1 MVSYILSIDQGTT
14 SCRAIVFTP
23 EGEIVGLAQKEF
35 SQYFPQAGWV
45 EHDANE
51 ILETQIGCIKAA
63 VEDADIESSQI
74 ACVGLTNQRETTVV
88 WDRTTGK
95 PICNAIVWQCRRT
108 AKMVEQLVERQTK
121 AGIGLKDLIREKTG
135 LIPDAYFS
143 GPKIGWILDNIAGAR
158 SLAEAGKLAFGTID
172 SWLIYKLTEEG
183 KHLTE
188 ASNASRTMLF
198 DIGSLS
204 WNSELLNAMR
214 IPDSMLPE
222 VVDSD
227 NNFGMT
233 KKDILGF
240 RAPLLA
246 VLGDQQ
252 AALFGQ
258 ACFGP
263 GQFKCTY
270 GTGSFLLG
278 NIGNKRTLV
287 NGLLTTVAWK
297 LKDEAAVYAIEGA
310 SFMGGAAIQWL
321 RDKLDVIQKS
331 DQSEEL
337 ARSLDS
343 NGGVYIVPAHV
354 GLGSPW
360 WNPHARGT
368 IVGLSRDSGKAHL
381 ARAALE
387 SIAYQIKDITQE
399 IITAGINISKL
410 RVDGGASENNWLMQF
425 QADLLGIHVKRF
437 EQIEATAWG
446 AAALA
451 GLGADLIKMDK
462 LTQRSRKAMDFYPQ
476 LNREAEYTLWR
487 KAVETTL
494 YFAK

>member
-1 MVSYILSIDQGTT
+1 MTSCILSIDQGTT
-14 SCRAIVFTP
+14 SCRAIIFTP
-23 EGEIVGLAQKEF
+23 EGEIAGLSQKEF

-45 EHDANE
+45 EHNANE

-63 VEDADIESSQI
+63 IRDADIEPSQI

-88 WDRTTGK
+88 WDKSTGK

-108 AKMVEQLVERQTK
+108 AKMVEQLVEGPIK
-121 AGIGLKDLIREKTG
+121 SGIGLKDLIREKTG

-143 GPKIGWILDNIAGAR
+143 GPKIAWILDNISGAR
-158 SLAEAGKLAFGTID
+158 ALAEAGKLAFGTID
-172 SWLIYKLTEEG
+172 SWLIYKLTEES

-198 DIGSLS
+198 DIGNLS
-204 WNSELLNAMR
+204 WDSKLLDAME
-214 IPDSMLPE
+214 IPRHMLPE
-222 VVDSD
+222 VVDS
-227 NNFGMT
+227 NSNFGMT

-240 RAPLLA
+240 RAPILA

-258 ACFGP
+258 SCFEP

-297 LKDEAAVYAIEGA
+297 FKDEVPIYAIEGA

-321 RDKLDVIQKS
+321 RDKLGIITT
-331 DQSEEL
+331 SEHSEDL
-337 ARSLDS
+337 AQTLES
-343 NGGVYIVPAHV
+343 NGGVYLVPAHV

-360 WNPHARGT
+360 WNPHTRGT

-387 SIAYQIKDITQE
+387 SIAYQIKDITHE
-399 IITAGINISKL
+399 ITSAGINISEL

-425 QADLLGIHVKRF
+425 QADLLNIPIKRAD
-437 EQIEATAWG
+437 QTEATAWG
-446 AAALA
+446 VAVLA
-451 GLGADLIKMDK
+451 GLTAGIIQPHKQ
-462 LTQRSRKAMDFYPQ
+462 TQNSNMTFQPTK
-476 LNREAEYTLWR
+476 NKEAEYKLWR
-487 KAVETTL
+487 KAVETAL
-494 YFAK
+494 FFAK